1 MMEMNAFIK
10 AASLNRINES
20 SWVLTAY
27 LRGNSGLFS
36 EVGKSMLSIFGLR

>member
-1 MMEMNAFIK
+1 MIEMNALIK

-27 LRGNSGLFS
+27 LRGSSGLFS
-36 EVGKSMLSIFGLR
+36 QVGKSMLSVFDLR